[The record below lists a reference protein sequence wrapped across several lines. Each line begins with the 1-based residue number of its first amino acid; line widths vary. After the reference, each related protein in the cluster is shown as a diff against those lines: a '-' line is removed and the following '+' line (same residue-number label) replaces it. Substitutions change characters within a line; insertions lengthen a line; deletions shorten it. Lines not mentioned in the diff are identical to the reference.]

1 LGDSNLL
8 KSSDFQFFLLKN
20 MAIHPNPDR
29 DISFMSSEHGTK
41 CLITDYG
48 SEKYLSN
55 TKYSIPK
62 DRYSKWCGGS
72 GGFDDFVERWHE

>member
-1 LGDSNLL
+1 
-8 KSSDFQFFLLKN
+8 

-29 DISFMSSEHGTK
+29 NIGFMMTEHGTS

-48 SEKYLSN
+48 SEKLLNRSKHS
-55 TKYSIPK
+55 TPP
-62 DRYSKWCGGS
+62 DRYSKWCGGK